1 MATYKILNRVRR
13 SVPATYLSTLSHA
26 YEYPILTNSIPD
38 PNSCNATRPLPCS
51 SHHRRPSLLSSS
63 PYSLLGA
70 TGLLYSRTIFTRSGD
85 DSEYGRAEDFD
96 INFITKLP
104 ESTMMDAASV
114 IGNDESIL
122 PVRVV
127 ISILDGFHDLTGLPW
142 WIVIAFSTLS
152 LRVVLF
158 PILVL
163 QLRKLNQIR
172 PPEQSHSDPN
182 SLSREKRQAYK
193 KPSLLWLLP
202 YACFQIPCFL
212 LWMTSIRK
220 MSLNHHPGFDCGG
233 ALWFHNLTEFSHGVL
248 GSIFPLVIAGLHYA
262 NVQNSFRR
270 SSVKETTG
278 LLDVAVKYYKL
289 GLDFM
294 TLPILCICYC
304 VPQGSQ
310 VYWATNLS
318 LTFTQHFLLKHPVV
332 RAKLGL
338 PVEKYLNSADS
349 SVTAPAI
356 TASEPKKPHQ
366 TSLEALS
373 PLELLNL
380 STQLLSKQHI
390 ERAIPIL
397 QLALSKDP
405 ENTRGLILMGQT
417 LMQKG
422 LLSEAIEYMERAVS
436 KVWDSAF
443 IFALRNFRL
452 LSLHDLLLAGHLTE
466 VADISDLIRAS
477 NWAGSLHI
485 RQGNVKEGLTHL
497 ERIGRMKEPEHPVCK
512 THYFDGLLMLS
523 SALYN
528 EGRRKEAADYLRLAA
543 AYNPAFNEFLE
554 QCENDDSSPSD
565 LTNKQQ

>member
-26 YEYPILTNSIPD
+26 HEYPLLTNPIPD
-38 PNSCNATRPLPCS
+38 SNSSNVISPLPFS
-51 SHHRRPSLLSSS
+51 SHHRRPNLLSRT
-63 PYSLLGA
+63 PYSLVGA
-70 TGLLYSRTIFTRSGD
+70 PDFLYSRTIFTRSGD
-85 DSEYGRAEDFD
+85 DSEYRGAEDFD
-96 INFITKLP
+96 VDFITKLP
-104 ESTMMDAASV
+104 ESTVLDAASA
-114 IGNDESIL
+114 IGNEESIL

-127 ISILDGFHDLTGLPW
+127 ISMLDGFHDLTGLPW

-163 QLRKLNQIR
+163 QLRKLNQIG
-172 PPEQSHSDPN
+172 PLGQSHLDPN
-182 SLSREKRQAYK
+182 SLSQEKRQAYK
-193 KPSLLWLLP
+193 KPSFLWLLP
-202 YACFQIPCFL
+202 YACVQIPCFL

-233 ALWFHNLTEFSHGVL
+233 AFWFHNLTEFSHGVL
-248 GSIFPLVIAGLHYA
+248 GSIFPFVIAGLHYA
-262 NVQNSFRR
+262 NVQNSFKR

-310 VYWATNLS
+310 VYWASNLS
-318 LTFTQHFLLKHPVV
+318 LTFTQHFLLKHPAV

-349 SVTAPAI
+349 SVTTPAI
-356 TASEPKKPHQ
+356 TTTSEPKKPHQ
-366 TSLEALS
+366 ISLEALS

-390 ERAIPIL
+390 ERAIPII

-405 ENTRGLILMGQT
+405 ESTRGLILMGQT

-422 LLSEAIEYMERAVS
+422 LLPEAIEYMERAVS
-436 KVWDSAF
+436 K
-443 IFALRNFRL
+443 
-452 LSLHDLLLAGHLTE
+452 LLLAGHLTG

-485 RQGNVKEGLTHL
+485 RQGNIKEGLIHL
-497 ERIGRMKEPEHPVCK
+497 ERIGRLKEPEDPVCK
-512 THYFDGLLMLS
+512 AHYFDGLLMLS

-528 EGRRKEAADYLRLAA
+528 EGRKKEAADFLRLAA

-565 LTNKQQ
+565 LTNRQQ